1 MDWDNLANLPAPFI
15 PMPDNDSDT
24 FYFEGKISNKS
35 ILKNSVFAFFLAR
48 NRAIGF
54 DEESVDHLSI
64 L

>member
-35 ILKNSVFAFFLAR
+35 ILKNLFF
-48 NRAIGF
+48 
-54 DEESVDHLSI
+54 
-64 L
+64 